1 MSSDEV
7 ASLGPTA
14 TRWSGRRRCARFM
27 IFILRSC
34 RLASVTS
41 KKCCFEGAGG
51 ETEAS
56 GWLDLFETALSDA
69 ALSDGQREFSDFAV
83 ATKEELFYLRSLANS
98 MDVKR
103 IPHLRGRLRLEA

>member
-1 MSSDEV
+1 MMCGIAV
-7 ASLGPTA
+7 AIDWGGAESA
-14 TRWSGRRRCARFM
+14 VRRLIAGMLHRGD
-27 IFILRSC
+27 
-34 RLASVTS
+34 VT
-41 KKCCFEGAGG
+41 
-51 ETEAS
+51 

-103 IPHLRGRLRLEA
+103 IPDLRGRLRLEA